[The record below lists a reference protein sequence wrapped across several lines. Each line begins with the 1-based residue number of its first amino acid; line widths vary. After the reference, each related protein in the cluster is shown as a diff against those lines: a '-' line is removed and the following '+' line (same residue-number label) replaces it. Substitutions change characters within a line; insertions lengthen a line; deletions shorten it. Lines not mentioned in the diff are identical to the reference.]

1 MRRAFADH
9 DLLVISHSGA
19 RAGAPM
25 VLLRLLDWLATN
37 TTLDT
42 EVVLLHGGSM
52 EAEFDRF
59 DARVIGGAQSRLWM
73 LQRGLTNMDFDRAA
87 TALAFARQAPTMWAN
102 RDAAVVLLNSVGSL
116 PAIRFMPERAKGKVV
131 LYVHELD
138 DSFERTL
145 GSRAWDLLSPRVD
158 HFITCGERVTEML
171 AERKG
176 IPRDRITEHPGFI
189 DDVAVEPLRSLHLR
203 RQMGI
208 GRDAIVVGAS
218 GKPEWRKGPEVFV
231 RVARR
236 LADQRPDLDVHFVW
250 LGGPV
255 DESPGWKLIHD
266 IEAAGLAGRV
276 HLTGETRRP
285 AEIMNMFDLYA
296 LTSREDPYPLSM
308 IEAAGLGVPVVS
320 FDNGGVVEFA
330 ANGGSVPL
338 AEVVPY
344 LDVAAMAATMARLI
358 DDPVE
363 RRALGERGR
372 AHVLEHQVT
381 DRAAPRLLETLASLE
396 PRLRHVADR
405 APRPVGAGA

>member
-1 MRRAFADH
+1 
-9 DLLVISHSGA
+9 
-19 RAGAPM
+19 
-25 VLLRLLDWLATN
+25 
-37 TTLDT
+37 
-42 EVVLLHGGSM
+42 
-52 EAEFDRF
+52 
-59 DARVIGGAQSRLWM
+59 M

-102 RDAAVVLLNSVGSL
+102 RDAPMVLLNSVGSL
-116 PAIRFMPERAKGKVV
+116 PAIRFMPERANGKVV

-176 IPRDRITEHPGFI
+176 VPRERITEHPGFV
-189 DDVAVEPLRSLHLR
+189 DESPVEPLRSLHLR

-218 GKPEWRKGPEVFV
+218 GKPEWRKGPELFV
-231 RVARR
+231 RVART
-236 LADQRPDLDVHFVW
+236 LADRRPDLDVHFVW

-255 DESPGWKLIHD
+255 DDSPGWKLIHD

-320 FDNGGVVEFA
+320 FDNGGV
-330 ANGGSVPL
+330 GGVRRQRRSRTRSPRSCRTSTWP
-338 AEVVPY
+338 AWP
-344 LDVAAMAATMARLI
+344 ATIARLI
-358 DDPVE
+358 DDPVARRPSASE
-363 RRALGERGR
+363 GGRTCSSTRSPTGPRPGSWRPCVARASAPPRGRPCAPARRRRCLRPGRIRRPADGPRRRPRRGRRGRRARP
-372 AHVLEHQVT
+372 A
-381 DRAAPRLLETLASLE
+381 DRHDDQARRPPGTRHPAPRA
-396 PRLRHVADR
+396 
-405 APRPVGAGA
+405 VGASCSTTSAG